1 MPIITLVRHGQ
12 AAANWQQDPDPG
24 LSALGQQQ
32 ALAAASH
39 LSGQV
44 KPQKLYSSPKLRAQ
58 ETAAPLASS
67 WQQDVEI
74 LDAMTEI
81 PSTGIAMAER
91 GDWLKRVFGETW
103 PQQQPA
109 QTQWRDNIIQTLLAQ
124 PQDCIIFSHFV
135 VINAVIGYARGCDK
149 VFQCQPDYCSI
160 NQFTL
165 ADGKLS
171 LTLLG
176 QQDQSLVL

>member
-32 ALAAASH
+32 ALAAAGH

-67 WQQDVEI
+67 WQQNIEI
-74 LDAMTEI
+74 LDSMTEV
-81 PSTGIAMAER
+81 PSAGIAMAER
-91 GDWLKRVFGETW
+91 GNWLKQVFRETW
-103 PQQQPA
+103 SQQQAPQQQ
-109 QTQWRDNIIQTLLAQ
+109 WREKIIETLLAQ
-124 PQDCIIFSHFV
+124 QQDCIIFSHFV

-149 VFQCQPDYCSI
+149 VFQCQPDYCST
-160 NQFTL
+160 NQFSL
-165 ADGKLS
+165 AAGKLS
-171 LTLLG
+171 LSLLG
-176 QQDQSLVL
+176 QQDESLVL